1 MERYNESFIFKHEQF
16 PSDKEFA
23 STEKE
28 RLKAYIEFI
37 KKKVNTEQNEDSVKK
52 EFLEFF
58 WAEENVEEFGNQLT
72 ELIPFLKEEER
83 IAIESESEKRK
94 EEEKNNADQKNSTN
108 NNSTTNTSNTS
119 NQSKGKGLYLI
130 TAVIFGGVLIV
141 VVVVFYFQYKKQ
153 KKKRRSYDFRGNT
166 STLRQ

>member
-1 MERYNESFIFKHEQF
+1 MIFLLHEENVRSIIASTLIADQKVKPTPVSIQSLNEVIAKQLNSAKFPIEFFPNESIIPPSIGSKFCMERYNESFIFKHEQF

-58 WAEENVEEFGNQLT
+58 WAEENV
-72 ELIPFLKEEER
+72 
-83 IAIESESEKRK
+83 
-94 EEEKNNADQKNSTN
+94 KNLEISLLN
-108 NNSTTNTSNTS
+108 
-119 NQSKGKGLYLI
+119 
-130 TAVIFGGVLIV
+130 
-141 VVVVFYFQYKKQ
+141 
-153 KKKRRSYDFRGNT
+153 
-166 STLRQ
+166 